1 MAPETHPEF
10 ERMRNSILA
19 ALAPPAPPRDGYA
32 STPDSETL
40 ALHYE
45 HVNSRLGI
53 HFQVHKLPFEHL
65 QALDVRLLTI
75 APGASSEKHR
85 HAHESIFFVLQGQA
99 LIVIEGEEI
108 AVAQGGLATVPRWAV
123 HQTCNGSR
131 DHEVRLLAVTDFGL
145 TSALLGNYDRQTRLK
160 SSGKQAFE

>member
-1 MAPETHPEF
+1 MAPETRPEF
-10 ERMRNSILA
+10 ERMRNSIHA
-19 ALAPPAPPRDGYA
+19 ALAPPAPPRHGYA
-32 STPDSETL
+32 STPDPETL

-53 HFQVHKLPFEHL
+53 HFQVHKLPFEQL
-65 QALDVRLLTI
+65 QALDIRLLTI

-108 AVAQGGLATVPRWAV
+108 ALAQGDLATVPRWAV
-123 HQTCNGSR
+123 HQTCNGSQ
-131 DHEVRLLAVTDFGL
+131 DHELRLLAVTDFGL
-145 TSALLGNYDRQTRLK
+145 TSALLGNYDQQTRLK